1 MARKFLGAPYPIVD
15 TPNGLLAQ
23 SSGVDQIKADLL
35 QLLLTNPGER
45 VMLPAYGTPLKRL
58 FFEPNDPTIEGQA
71 RQMIATAIKTWEP
84 RIIVSNIIVSRD
96 IDEDILNSEDTL
108 ENKEHILFVQI
119 DIIDPEDISEVQSLV
134 LFVPL
139 SGEI

>member
-1 MARKFLGAPYPIVD
+1 MVRKFLGAPYPITN

-23 SSGVDQIKADLL
+23 RSGIDQIKADLL

-45 VMLPAYGTPLKRL
+45 CMLPLYGTQLRKL
-58 FFEPNDPTIEGQA
+58 FFEPNDPTIEIQA
-71 RQMIATAIKTWEP
+71 KQMIATAISTWEP
-84 RIIVSNIIVSRD
+84 RIIVNNIIVSRN
-96 IDEDILNSEDTL
+96 IDENLLNIEDTL

-119 DIIDPEDISEVQSLV
+119 DIVDPEDISEVQSLI

-139 SGEI
+139 SGGI